1 MLLEVPMQNRFTKL
15 GMVLF
20 FCLFLWAC
28 PVWSAEESAI
38 MAAVL
43 ENDPAALQ
51 EALKSGVWLDET
63 DNRGYSPLDT
73 ALAHGNVVSAPG
85 MVELLLQHGAR
96 PGSGAADPALT
107 LARLLVTQAPSGQL
121 ETALQA
127 ASNVDAAMP
136 NGFTAFL
143 WAAAFAHDPAA
154 LEVLVKAG
162 ANPRQLLPG
171 GDAHLGDNAL
181 LLAAEHNRNP
191 EMISFLLRQ
200 GLDVNSRS
208 SMLGDSALML
218 ACRANANPSVAETLV
233 RHGADV
239 DMRNG
244 VGCSAFLFAA
254 RRADGLG
261 LLRLLAE
268 RGADVRAVDDSLSN
282 ALHVACSGQGSP
294 ESIRFLLSVG
304 LPVNGQTGKDFGAY
318 SPLMF
323 AVRNVSPDAKVIR
336 LLLQQGADPGLC
348 DMDGNRAGD
357 GLPAGRISWL
367 KRNGLAEI
375 LQD

>member
-1 MLLEVPMQNRFTKL
+1 MQKRFMTL

-20 FCLFLWAC
+20 FCLPLWAC
-28 PVWSAEESAI
+28 PAWSAEGFAI

-43 ENDPAALQ
+43 ENDVFALQ
-51 EALKSGVWLDET
+51 AALKSGARIDVT
-63 DNRGYSPLDT
+63 DSRGHSPLDV
-73 ALAHGNVVSAPG
+73 ALAQGNAFSGPD
-85 MVELLLQHGAR
+85 MVHILLQHGAR
-96 PGSGAADPALT
+96 PGPGLADPALT
-107 LARLLVTQAPSGQL
+107 LARLLVIQSPSSQL
-121 ETALQA
+121 EAALQA
-127 ASNVDAAMP
+127 AGTVDAAMP
-136 NGFTAFL
+136 NGLTAFL
-143 WAAAFAHDPAA
+143 WAAAFAQEPAA
-154 LEVLVKAG
+154 LEALVKAG
-162 ANPRQLLPG
+162 ADPRQTLPG
-171 GDAHLGDNAL
+171 GNVRLGDNAL

-282 ALHVACSGQGSP
+282 ALHVACSGQDSP

-323 AVRNVSPDAKVIR
+323 AVRNASPDAKVIR
-336 LLLQQGADPGLC
+336 LLLQQGADPGLR

>member
-1 MLLEVPMQNRFTKL
+1 MQKRFMTF

-20 FCLFLWAC
+20 FSLSFWSC
-28 PVWSAEESAI
+28 PAWSGEGSAI
-38 MAAVL
+38 MAAIL
-43 ENDPAALQ
+43 ENDPSALQ
-51 EALKSGVWLDET
+51 EALQSGVRLDVT
-63 DNRGYSPLDT
+63 DSHGHTPLDM
-73 ALAHGNVVSAPG
+73 ALAHGNAFSAPG
-85 MVELLLQHGAR
+85 MVELLLRHGAR
-96 PGSGAADPALT
+96 PGPGLADPALT
-107 LARLLVTQAPSGQL
+107 LARLLATQAPLSQL
-121 ETALQA
+121 EAALQA
-127 ASNVDAAMP
+127 GGKADSTMP

-143 WAAAFAHDPAA
+143 WAAALCPNPAV
-154 LEVLVKAG
+154 LEALVKAG
-162 ANPRQLLPG
+162 ANPRQVLPG
-171 GDAHLGDNAL
+171 GDARLGDNAL

-336 LLLQQGADPGLC
+336 LLLQQGADPGLR

>member
-1 MLLEVPMQNRFTKL
+1 MQKKLMTL
-15 GMVLF
+15 GMVLC
-20 FCLFLWAC
+20 FCLSLWIR
-28 PVWSAEESAI
+28 PVWSAEGSAI

-43 ENDPAALQ
+43 ENDVFALQ
-51 EALKSGVWLDET
+51 EALKPGGRIDVT
-63 DNRGYSPLDT
+63 DSRGHSPLDV
-73 ALAHGNVVSAPG
+73 ALTQGNAFSGPV
-85 MVELLLQHGAR
+85 MVHILLRHGAR
-96 PGSGAADPALT
+96 PGPGPADPALT
-107 LARLLVTQAPSGQL
+107 LARLLVTQASPDQL
-121 ETALQA
+121 KVALQA
-127 ASNVDAAMP
+127 AGTVDAAMP
-136 NGFTAFL
+136 NGLTAFL
-143 WAAAFAHDPAA
+143 WAAAFAQDPVVLDA
-154 LEVLVKAG
+154 LVKAG
-162 ANPRQLLPG
+162 ADPRQILPG
-171 GDAHLGDNAL
+171 GDARLGDNTL

-191 EMISFLLRQ
+191 EIIRFLLRQ

-218 ACRANANPSVAETLV
+218 ACRANANPAVAETLV

-282 ALHVACSGQGSP
+282 ALHMACSGQGSP

-318 SPLMF
+318 SPLML
-323 AVRNVSPDAKVIR
+323 AVRNASPDADIIR
-336 LLLQQGADPGLC
+336 LLLQQGADPGLR
-348 DMDGNRAGD
+348 DMDGHRAGD